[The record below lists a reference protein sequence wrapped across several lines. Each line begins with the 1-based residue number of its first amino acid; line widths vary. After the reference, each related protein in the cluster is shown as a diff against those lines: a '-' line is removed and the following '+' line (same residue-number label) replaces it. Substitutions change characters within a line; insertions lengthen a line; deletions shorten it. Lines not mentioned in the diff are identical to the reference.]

1 MYISLKMIIKLYFPK
16 IICLVSDKA
25 CDIGFSMHFYVHKKY
40 IFFIFFFFHF
50 FYAVEESLAVLSH
63 RSFEIAEGAT

>member
-1 MYISLKMIIKLYFPK
+1 MYISLKMIIKLYLPK

-25 CDIGFSMHFYVHKKY
+25 CDIGFSMHFYVHKK
-40 IFFIFFFFHF
+40 IHFFIIFFHF